1 MEPNLKLH
9 LTSLTLPNGIV
20 SHEDV
25 VLGPWAL
32 ADLDSKVHAVFFA
45 KGNLEKEW
53 YSSLRDS
60 NFAAI
65 EKTYQELLA
74 QSRLQW
80 AEMTGGGEIDSRVWE
95 LNVGYWLNEMLCVV
109 FEIYSCAEKLANRL
123 GPSVEIQAVD
133 AEIEMR
139 ALSYKYFHMLAS
151 DQLWV
156 QQMALKALRFL
167 RVANLDQLNFIS
179 SPNAFVAVTGT
190 HQFSKLWTPTKRAVY
205 AALDRVRVFMTACA
219 NTTGLYSSYVHQTLV
234 RHFISAVIPRIRNVG
249 FAIRVEILKVKANRS
264 ALSTPDP
271 LFARGSGFN
280 EFASQAFWDLMP
292 TKILRNLHLLVREQ
306 IPTAQKD
313 QGPAAVF
320 TSNAYSTDDDFKLLA
335 SLLLTRGR
343 KLIIG
348 QHGGNYGFGQMSFTE
363 HFESKLA
370 DRYLTWGW
378 STHKHQIPVGK
389 FSEPRN
395 RRLTNRNL
403 ERAKILLV
411 MNSLPPRL
419 YQRQFMPIGELENRE
434 YLVEQL
440 KLLRDLAKNFGDI
453 QLRQPMSNRPVWF
466 EVELSKL
473 MSEFPDISLAP
484 GKLGRTI
491 DWSSVSVELVVHTS
505 NSTSIL
511 ESAFLNQPWMAYW
524 NDDTWRTS
532 RDGNDEKQA
541 LLDSGVL
548 HLSRDSIVT
557 RILDNQDNLQGWWN
571 ESGSIASSKFAKKFS
586 KQLDL
591 PALTSA
597 IKGTDVI
604 R

>member
-1 MEPNLKLH
+1 MKVH
-9 LTSLTLPNGIV
+9 LTSLTLPLETV
-20 SHEDV
+20 SSEDI

-32 ADLDSKVHAVFFA
+32 ADLDSGLHAELIA
-45 KGNLEKEW
+45 NSEIQAAW
-53 YSSLRDS
+53 YSSLRDCS
-60 NFAAI
+60 FDAI
-65 EKTYQELLA
+65 EETYVELLE

-80 AEMTGGGEIDSRVWE
+80 AEFSDGREIDARVWE
-95 LNVGYWLNEMLCVV
+95 LNVGWWLNDMLCVI
-109 FEIYSCAEKLANRL
+109 FEIYYCAENLTNRL
-123 GPSVEIQAVD
+123 GPGLQIHAV
-133 AEIEMR
+133 ASGIELR
-139 ALSYKYFHMLAS
+139 ASSSSDFAALSS

-156 QQMALKALRFL
+156 QQIALRALRFL
-167 RVANLDQLNFIS
+167 GVANLDQGTVIS
-179 SPNAFVAVTGT
+179 SPNHFAAVTDL
-190 HQFSKLWTPTKRAVY
+190 QFSKRCNSQTRAIY
-205 AALDRVRVFMTACA
+205 ALVDSVRVFMTACA
-219 NTTGLYSSYVHQTLV
+219 NTTGLYSSYVHRRLV
-234 RHFISAVIPRIRNVG
+234 RHFISAVIPRIKNVG
-249 FAIRVEILKVKANRS
+249 FAIRVEMLKVKANRS
-264 ALSTPDP
+264 SFSTPDQGI
-271 LFARGSGFN
+271 ASGIGFK
-280 EFASQAFWDLMP
+280 EFAGQAFWDLMP

-335 SLLLTRGR
+335 SLLLIRGR

-348 QHGGNYGFGQMSFTE
+348 QHGGNYGFGQISFTE

-370 DRYLTWGW
+370 DKYLTWGW

-389 FSEPRN
+389 FSEPRH
-395 RRLTNRNL
+395 RRLTNRNV

-419 YQRQFMPIGELENRE
+419 YQRHFMPLGELENRE

-440 KLLRDLAKNFGDI
+440 KLLRDLAEKFRDL
-453 QLRQPMSNRPVWF
+453 QVRQPMSNRPVWF
-466 EVELSKL
+466 DVELSKL
-473 MSEFPDISLAP
+473 MSEFPHISHAP
-484 GKLGRTI
+484 GKVGRTI
-491 DWSSVSVELVVHTS
+491 DLSSVSVELVVHTS

-557 RILDNQDNLQGWWN
+557 RILENQDNLQGWWN
-571 ESGSIASSKFAKKFS
+571 ESGSIASRKFAKKFS

-591 PALTSA
+591 RALTSA